1 MPTVLVT
8 GPPGCGKTTLMR
20 RAVVELGVP
29 AAGFYTEEIRA
40 PSTGSGQAAGR
51 REGFALVTLD
61 GRRAT
66 LASVR
71 IRSPHR
77 VSRYGVDVQA
87 LESVGLPAL
96 EEATAGAK
104 LLVVDEI
111 GKMELFSPRFREAV
125 LRALDAGGPVLA
137 SIMLSSHPFADA
149 LKKRDDIRLIRLT
162 PETRERVLGEVVAA
176 LRRMLR

>member
-8 GPPGCGKTTLMR
+8 GLPGCGKTTLMR
-20 RAVVELGVP
+20 RAVAELGVP
-29 AAGFYTEEIRA
+29 AAGFYTEEIR
-40 PSTGSGQAAGR
+40 SAGR

-71 IRSPHR
+71 IRGPHR

-96 EEATAGAK
+96 EEAAAGAK

-149 LKKRDDIRLIRLT
+149 LKARDDIRLIRLT
-162 PETRERVLGEVVAA
+162 PETRDRVLGEVVSA
-176 LRRMLR
+176 LREMLR

>member
-1 MPTVLVT
+1 MPAVLVT

-20 RAVVELGVP
+20 RAVGALGVP
-29 AAGFYTEEIRA
+29 AGGFYTEEIR
-40 PSTGSGQAAGR
+40 SAGR

-71 IRSPHR
+71 IRGPHR

-96 EEATAGAK
+96 EEATVGAK

-125 LRALDAGGPVLA
+125 LRAFDVGGPVLA
-137 SIMLSSHPFADA
+137 SIMLSRHPFADA
-149 LKKRDDIRLIRLT
+149 LKARDDVRLIHLT
-162 PETRERVLGEVVAA
+162 PENRDRALGDVVAA
-176 LRRMLR
+176 LREMLR

>member
-1 MPTVLVT
+1 MPALLVT

-20 RAVVELGVP
+20 RAVAELGVP
-29 AAGFYTEEIRA
+29 AAGFYTEEIRS

-71 IRSPHR
+71 IRGPHR

-137 SIMLSSHPFADA
+137 SIMLSRHPFADA
-149 LKKRDDIRLIRLT
+149 LKARDDIRLIHLR
-162 PETRERVLGEVVAA
+162 PENRDRVLGEVIAA
-176 LRRMLR
+176 LREMLR

>member
-1 MPTVLVT
+1 MPAVLVT
-8 GPPGCGKTTLMR
+8 GPPGCGKTTLIR
-20 RAVVELGVP
+20 RAVADLGVP
-29 AAGFYTEEIRA
+29 AAGFYTEEIR
-40 PSTGSGQAAGR
+40 SAGR

-61 GRRAT
+61 GHRAT

-87 LESVGLPAL
+87 LETVGLPAL
-96 EEATAGAK
+96 EDATAGAK

-111 GKMELFSPRFREAV
+111 GKMELFSQRFREAV

-137 SIMLSSHPFADA
+137 TIMLSRQPFADA
-149 LKKRDDIRLIRLT
+149 LKARQDVRLIHLT
-162 PETRERVLGEVVAA
+162 PENRERALGDVVAT
-176 LRRMLR
+176 LREMLR

>member
-20 RAVVELGVP
+20 RAVAELGVP
-29 AAGFYTEEIRA
+29 AAGFYTEEIR
-40 PSTGSGQAAGR
+40 SAGR

-149 LKKRDDIRLIRLT
+149 LKARDDIRLIRLT

-176 LRRMLR
+176 LREMLR

>member
-20 RAVVELGVP
+20 RAVAELGVP
-29 AAGFYTEEIRA
+29 AAGFYTEEIR
-40 PSTGSGQAAGR
+40 SAGR

-71 IRSPHR
+71 IRGPRR
-77 VSRYGVDVQA
+77 VSRYGVDVRA
-87 LESVGLPAL
+87 LESVGLPSV

-137 SIMLSSHPFADA
+137 TIMLSRHPFADA
-149 LKKRDDIRLIRLT
+149 LKARDDVRLIRLT

-176 LRRMLR
+176 LRQMLR

>member
-1 MPTVLVT
+1 MSADRTALLIT
-8 GPPGCGKTTLMR
+8 GPPGCGKTTLIR
-20 RAVVELGVP
+20 RAVAELGVP
-29 AAGFYTEEIRA
+29 AAGFYTEEIR
-40 PSTGSGQAAGR
+40 SAGR

-77 VSRYGVDVQA
+77 VSRYGVDVEA

-96 EEATAGAK
+96 EEASGAR

-111 GKMELFSPRFREAV
+111 GKMELLSPRFRESV
-125 LRALDAGGPVLA
+125 LRALDAGRPVLA

-149 LKKRDDIRLIRLT
+149 LKRRDDVRLIHLT
-162 PETRERVLGEVVAA
+162 PEKRERVLGEVVSA
-176 LRRMLR
+176 LRQMLP

>member
-20 RAVVELGVP
+20 RAVAELGVP
-29 AAGFYTEEIRA
+29 AAGFYTEEIRS

-137 SIMLSSHPFADA
+137 SIMLSRHPFADA
-149 LKKRDDIRLIRLT
+149 LKARDDVRLIRLT
-162 PETRERVLGEVVAA
+162 PETRDRVLGEVVYA
-176 LRRMLR
+176 LREMLR

>member
-1 MPTVLVT
+1 MPAVLVT
-8 GPPGCGKTTLMR
+8 GPPGSGKTTLIR
-20 RAVVELGVP
+20 TAVAELDVP
-29 AAGFYTEEIRA
+29 AAGFYTEEIR
-40 PSTGSGQAAGR
+40 SGGR

-96 EEATAGAK
+96 EEAPGAT
-104 LLVVDEI
+104 LLVIDEI
-111 GKMELFSPRFREAV
+111 GKMELLSPRFQAAV
-125 LRALDAGGPVLA
+125 RRALGSGRPVLA
-137 SIMLSSHPFADA
+137 SIMLSRHPFADA
-149 LKKRDDIRLIRLT
+149 LKSRADVRLIQLT
-162 PETRERVLGEVVAA
+162 PEKRERALEEVVAA
-176 LRRMLR
+176 LREMLR